1 MLNFRPLLF
10 ILGLFLSMLT
20 AFMLVPLLFA
30 VYFSEETVGSFMLS
44 ALATG
49 ICASLCLHYGQSKSI
64 NLNIRDMFLL
74 TSLTW
79 VIVSLFSAMPFTLY
93 HGIGYTDAFFETM
106 SGITTTGSTV
116 LSGLDTMDHSILIWR
131 SLLQWLGGIG
141 FIVMAVA
148 ILPFLNVGGMRLF
161 RTESSDWSDKAVP
174 RTQNM
179 AKHLFFI
186 YILLTVAC
194 GVAYHLAGMNW
205 FQAINHA
212 MTTLSTGGY
221 STSDSSMAAF
231 SNSAH
236 WVGVVFMAAGGLP
249 LLMFVHTIQQRD
261 LSIWNDEQVKGF
273 LLFITLVSCFIGVW
287 LWLTSDNIALLD
299 ALRLSSFNVVSVVT
313 TTGYGLTDYGTW
325 GAFANIAF
333 LFLMF
338 VGSCSGST
346 SGGIKIFRFQ
356 IAGAIMREQL
366 KQQFHPNGLFSE
378 RYNNR
383 VLSEDIVRSLITF
396 MLLFMMTIVCLSV
409 VLVLTGL
416 DPMTSFTGAITA
428 VTNVGPGLGPVIGPA
443 GNFSSLPDVAK
454 WALSL
459 GMLLGRLEILTVA
472 VLFHPSFWK
481 Y

>member
-1 MLNFRPLLF
+1 MLNYKPLLF

-20 AFMLVPLLFA
+20 GFMFIPLILALV
-30 VYFSEETVGSFMLS
+30 YGEETVMAFMIS
-44 ALATG
+44 ATVTG
-49 ICASLCLHYGQSKSI
+49 IFASICLHNGQSKKI
-64 NLNIRDMFLL
+64 HLNIRDMFLL

-79 VIVSLFSAMPFTLY
+79 FIVSLFAAMPFTLY

-106 SGITTTGSTV
+106 SGVTTTGSTV
-116 LSGLDTMDHSILIWR
+116 LSGLDKMDHSILVWR

-161 RTESSDWSDKAVP
+161 RTESSDWSDKTIP
-174 RTQNM
+174 RTQSL
-179 AKHLFFI
+179 AKHLFLV
-186 YILLTVAC
+186 YIGLTIAC
-194 GVAYHLAGMNW
+194 AIAYHFAGMSW
-205 FQAINHA
+205 FAAINHS

-231 SNSAH
+231 PTSCH

-249 LLMFVHTIQQRD
+249 LLVFAQTIQSRS
-261 LSIWNDEQVKGF
+261 LKVWNDAQIRGYMLF
-273 LLFITLVSCFIGVW
+273 LLLVSFGLAYWLYDTREIAFI
-287 LWLTSDNIALLD
+287 D

-313 TTGYGLTDYGTW
+313 TTGYGLTDYGSW
-325 GAFANIAF
+325 GALANIAF

-338 VGSCSGST
+338 VGGCSGST

-356 IAGAIMREQL
+356 IAVAIMREQL
-366 KQQFHPNGLFSE
+366 KQQFHPNGIFRE

-383 VLSEDIVRSLITF
+383 PINEEIVRSLVTF
-396 MLLFMMTIVCLSV
+396 MMLFAIVIVLLALI
-409 VLVLTGL
+409 LVLCGL
-416 DPMTSFTGAITA
+416 DPLTSLSGSITA
-428 VTNVGPGLGPVIGPA
+428 VTNVGPGLGNVIGPA

-454 WALSL
+454 WALSI

-472 VLFHPSFWK
+472 VLLHPSFWR

>member
-20 AFMLVPLLFA
+20 AFMLAPLLLA
-30 VYFSEETVGSFMLS
+30 VFNGEETVGAFMLS
-44 ALATG
+44 ALLTG
-49 ICASLCLHYGQSKSI
+49 ICASLCLHNGQSKTI

-79 VIVSLFSAMPFTLY
+79 LIVSLFAAMPFTLY

-186 YILLTVAC
+186 YILLTVMC
-194 GVAYHLAGMNW
+194 CVAYHLAGMTW

-221 STSDSSMAAF
+221 STSDNSMAAF

-249 LLMFVHTIQQRD
+249 LLMFVQMIQQRD
-261 LSIWNDEQVKGF
+261 FTVWNDAQVKGF
-273 LLFITLVSCFIGVW
+273 LFFLTFVSCFIGLW
-287 LWLTSDNIALLD
+287 LWQTRDIALID

-313 TTGYGLTDYGTW
+313 TTGYGLTDYGAW

-366 KQQFHPNGLFSE
+366 KQQCHPNGIFRE

-383 VLSEDIVRSLITF
+383 LISEDIVRSLITF
-396 MLLFMMTIVCLSV
+396 VLLFMFVIVGLSV
-409 VLVLTGL
+409 ILVLTGL

-428 VTNVGPGLGPVIGPA
+428 VTNVGPGLGPIIGPA
-443 GNFSSLPDVAK
+443 GNFSTLPDVAK

>member
-20 AFMLVPLLFA
+20 AFMLAPLLLA
-30 VYFSEETVGSFMLS
+30 VFNGEETVGAFMLS
-44 ALATG
+44 ALVTG
-49 ICASLCLHYGQSKSI
+49 ICASLCLHNGQSKTI

-79 VIVSLFSAMPFTLY
+79 LIVSLFAAMPFTLY

-186 YILLTVAC
+186 YILLTVMC
-194 GVAYHLAGMNW
+194 CVAYHLAGMTW

-221 STSDSSMAAF
+221 STSDNSMAAF

-249 LLMFVHTIQQRD
+249 LLMFVQMIQQRD
-261 LSIWNDEQVKGF
+261 LTVWNDAQVKGF
-273 LLFITLVSCFIGVW
+273 LFFLTFVSCFIGLW
-287 LWLTSDNIALLD
+287 LWQTRDIALID

-313 TTGYGLTDYGTW
+313 TTGYGLTDYGAW

-366 KQQFHPNGLFSE
+366 KQQCHPNGIFRE

-383 VLSEDIVRSLITF
+383 LISEDIVRSLITF
-396 MLLFMMTIVCLSV
+396 VLLFMFVIVGLSV
-409 VLVLTGL
+409 ILVLTGL

-428 VTNVGPGLGPVIGPA
+428 VTNVGPGLGPIIGPA
-443 GNFSSLPDVAK
+443 GNFSTLPDVAK

>member
-1 MLNFRPLLF
+1 MLNLKPLLF
-10 ILGLFLSMLT
+10 ILGIFLSMLT
-20 AFMLVPLLFA
+20 GFMLIPLFFALF
-30 VYFSEETVGSFMLS
+30 YGEETVGAFMLS
-44 ALATG
+44 SLITG
-49 ICASLCLHYGQSKSI
+49 TFASICMHNGQSKSL

-79 VIVSLFSAMPFTLY
+79 FIVSIFAAMPFTLY

-116 LSGLDTMDHSILIWR
+116 LSGLDSLDHSILIWR

-174 RTQNM
+174 RTQSM
-179 AKHLFFI
+179 AKHLFYI
-186 YILLTVAC
+186 YILLTVVC
-194 GVAYHLAGMNW
+194 GLAYHLAGMNW

-221 STSDSSMAAF
+221 STSDQSMAAF
-231 SNSAH
+231 STQAH
-236 WVGVVFMAAGGLP
+236 WVGIVFMVAGGLP
-249 LLMFVHTIQQRD
+249 LLMFVQSIQQQS
-261 LSIWNDEQVKGF
+261 LKIWNDAQVKGF
-273 LLFITLVSCFIGVW
+273 ISFLIFASVGLASWMWFTRDMLPI
-287 LWLTSDNIALLD
+287 D
-299 ALRLSSFNVVSVVT
+299 ALRLASFNVVSVVT
-313 TTGYGLTDYGTW
+313 TTGYGLTDYSAW
-325 GAFANIAF
+325 GGLANIAF

-338 VGSCSGST
+338 IGSCSGST

-366 KQQFHPNGLFSE
+366 KQQFHPNGIFRE

-383 VLSEDIVRSLITF
+383 IISEDIVRSLITF
-396 MLLFMMTIVCLSV
+396 ILLFMLVIVSLSII
-409 VLVLTGL
+409 LVSTGL
-416 DPMTSFTGAITA
+416 DPITSFTGAITA

-443 GNFSSLPDVAK
+443 GNFSTLPDLAK
-454 WALSL
+454 WALSI

>member
-1 MLNFRPLLF
+1 MLNLKPLLF
-10 ILGLFLSMLT
+10 ILGTFLSML
-20 AFMLVPLLFA
+20 AGFMLIPLFFALF
-30 VYFSEETVGSFMLS
+30 YGEETVGAFILS
-44 ALATG
+44 SLITG
-49 ICASLCLHYGQSKSI
+49 TFASICMHNGQTKHLD
-64 NLNIRDMFLL
+64 LNIRDMFLL

-79 VIVSLFSAMPFTLY
+79 FIVSLFAAMPFTLY

-161 RTESSDWSDKAVP
+161 RTESSDWSDKTVP
-174 RTQNM
+174 RTQSM
-179 AKHLFFI
+179 AKHLFYI
-186 YILLTVAC
+186 YILLTIAC
-194 GVAYHLAGMNW
+194 GVSYHLAGMNW

-221 STSDSSMAAF
+221 STSDQSMAAF
-231 SNSAH
+231 SNQAH
-236 WVGVVFMAAGGLP
+236 WVGTFFMACGGLP
-249 LLMFVHTIQQRD
+249 LLMFVQSIQQQ
-261 LSIWNDEQVKGF
+261 SVKVWNDAQVKGF
-273 LLFITLVSCFIGVW
+273 ILFIFVVSVGLATW
-287 LWLTSDNIALLD
+287 LWATREILPID
-299 ALRLSSFNVVSVVT
+299 ALRLASFNVVSVVT
-313 TTGYGLTDYGTW
+313 TTGYGLTDYSAW
-325 GAFANIAF
+325 GGVANIVF

-366 KQQFHPNGLFSE
+366 KQQFHPKGIFRE

-383 VLSEDIVRSLITF
+383 VISEDIVRSLVTF
-396 MLLFMMTIVCLSV
+396 ILLFMIVIVVLSI

-416 DPMTSFTGAITA
+416 DPVTSFTGAITA
-428 VTNVGPGLGPVIGPA
+428 VTNVGPGLGPIVGPA
-443 GNFSSLPDVAK
+443 GNFASLPDVAK
-454 WALSL
+454 WALSI

>member
-1 MLNFRPLLF
+1 MLNFKPLLF
-10 ILGLFLSMLT
+10 ILGLFLSVLT
-20 AFMLVPLLFA
+20 SFMLLPLFFA
-30 VYFSEETVGSFMLS
+30 LIHGEETVGSFMLS
-44 ALATG
+44 ALLTG
-49 ICASLCLHYGQSKSI
+49 VVASLCIHSGQSKKL

-79 VIVSLFSAMPFTLY
+79 VIVSLFAAMPFTLY
-93 HGIGYTDAFFETM
+93 HGMGYTDAFFETM

-148 ILPFLNVGGMRLF
+148 VLPFLNVGGMRLF

-174 RTQNM
+174 RTQSM
-179 AKHLFFI
+179 AKYLFLT
-186 YILLTVAC
+186 YIFLTFC
-194 GVAYHLAGMNW
+194 CSLAYHLAGMNW

-231 SNSAH
+231 SNQAH
-236 WVGVVFMAAGGLP
+236 WVGVIFMAAGGLP
-249 LLMFVHTIQQRD
+249 LLMFVQSIQQRS
-261 LSIWNDEQVKGF
+261 LSVWKDAQVRGF
-273 LLFITLVSCFIGVW
+273 LLFLVLASCSLALW
-287 LWLTSDNIALLD
+287 LWSSREIAPLD
-299 ALRLSSFNVVSVVT
+299 ALRLASFNVVSVVT
-313 TTGYGLTDYGTW
+313 TTGYGLTDYSAW
-325 GAFANIAF
+325 GAVANVAF

-366 KQQFHPNGLFSE
+366 KQQFHPNGIFRE

-383 VLSEDIVRSLITF
+383 VISEDIIRSIITFVLLFIMVIVGLSLI
-396 MLLFMMTIVCLSV
+396 
-409 VLVLTGL
+409 LVLTGL
-416 DPMTSFTGAITA
+416 EPTTSLSAAITA
-428 VTNVGPGLGPVIGPA
+428 VTNVGPGLGPEIGPA
-443 GNFSSLPDVAK
+443 GNFANLPDTAK
-454 WALSL
+454 WALAL

-472 VLFHPSFWK
+472 VMFHPNFWR